1 MRFYREQRTPFRTD
15 PTLLYSHFVLRTIL
29 LMVICAALAGCGRQA
44 GSYPVPPQ
52 QSLDLGL
59 DPGHLK
65 PYIVMDDPTVAEYIV
80 TDISAEPGYRRWAFL
95 HPELKVQVKD
105 PRHLKLVAEF
115 ALPEATY
122 KVTGPV
128 TVSGA
133 VNGHAVGSIRCDHA
147 GDWKLEKPVPDGIIK
162 PGEETRLSFE
172 ANPRWVSPDDGAQ
185 LSFFLRGAGL
195 TQ

>member
-1 MRFYREQRTPFRTD
+1 MVMGT
-15 PTLLYSHFVLRTIL
+15 VL
-29 LMVICAALAGCGRQA
+29 AAGCGRTP
-44 GSYPVPPQ
+44 GTYPPPRQ
-52 QSLDLGL
+52 QSLDLGM

-65 PYIVMDDPTVAEYIV
+65 PFIYMDDPTVEEYIV
-80 TDISAEPGYRRWAFL
+80 SDISPEKGLRRWAFVR
-95 HPELKVQVKD
+95 PELKFQVKD
-105 PRHLKLVAEF
+105 TSHLKLAAEF
-115 ALPEATY
+115 ALPEVTY

-133 VNGHAVGSIRCDHA
+133 VNGHDVGSLRCDHA
-147 GDWKLEKPVPDGIIK
+147 GDWRLEKPVPDGVVK
-162 PGEETRLSFE
+162 AGEEIHVTFQ